1 MDFFGNIITSAFNL
15 KVFGWVRFQKD
26 AFCNLDTRNASSGF
40 NAVCLTLL
48 WFKLI

>member
-1 MDFFGNIITSAFNL
+1 MDFFGNIITSAFKL
-15 KVFGWVRFQKD
+15 KVFGYVRFQKE
-26 AFCNLDTRNASSGF
+26 AFSNLSSSGF